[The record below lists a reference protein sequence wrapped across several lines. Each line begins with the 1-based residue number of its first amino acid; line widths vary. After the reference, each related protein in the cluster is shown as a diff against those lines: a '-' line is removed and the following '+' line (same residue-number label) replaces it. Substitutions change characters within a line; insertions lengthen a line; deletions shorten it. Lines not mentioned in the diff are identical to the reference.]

1 MQVNSAS
8 SYTPQSSG
16 SLSVDSQNQVAQQ
29 RDRLR
34 VQQSTEQVEQS
45 NKQSTQQAQNQ
56 NKQSS
61 QVERFDV
68 DAKALAL
75 VEQALFSSEQAQIS
89 SNSLQIP
96 SQGNNSFSQQGN
108 NQTSSKASYDSPSKQ
123 NQTAIDAYS
132 SVDSI
137 TQRENIQQVF
147 GIDLLV

>member
-1 MQVNSAS
+1 MQINSAS
-8 SYTPQSSG
+8 SYTPQTSS
-16 SLSVDSQNQVAQQ
+16 SLPVDSQNQVVEQ

-45 NKQSTQQAQNQ
+45 NKLNTQQTQEK

-75 VEQALFSSEQAQIS
+75 VEQAQTS
-89 SNSLQIP
+89 SNSLQTP
-96 SQGNNSFSQQGN
+96 SQGSNAFSQQSN
-108 NQTSSKASYDSPSKQ
+108 NQSSSKASYDSPSKQ
-123 NQTAIDAYS
+123 NQTAIAAYS

-137 TQRENIQQVF
+137 SQRENIQQVF